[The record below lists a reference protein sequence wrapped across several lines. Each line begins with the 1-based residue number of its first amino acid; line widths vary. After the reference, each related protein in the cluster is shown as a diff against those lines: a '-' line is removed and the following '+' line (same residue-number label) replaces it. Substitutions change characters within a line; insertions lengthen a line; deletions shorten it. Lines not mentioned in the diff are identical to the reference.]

1 MIMQIIKSNSQHT
14 FQETL
19 AAFLRDL
26 SGKNKSSATCK
37 AYQTDLTQFFS
48 FLSANSV
55 TAIAPTAV
63 TKLDI
68 SEYLSSLAKDG
79 LSGVSRARKLAAIR
93 EYFRFLE
100 SFGYIGK
107 SPVVGIATPK
117 KEQPTRTALRP
128 EEYLMMLAQAGGNPR
143 DYAILQVFLQT
154 GIRVSE
160 LCDLLL
166 SDIDLEGKTLTIREG
181 KGMRSRVIA
190 LEKKGVHALKSYLAV
205 RPETP
210 AQHLFLNKYGQPLTE
225 RAIQM
230 LVKAYREQAGITKPA
245 TPHSFRHTFGTYKAE
260 KGVDV
265 FQLRD
270 WLGHKNLTTTQIYV
284 HLARANSRKVMEA
297 TSL

>member
-1 MIMQIIKSNSQHT
+1 MQTATSNRQYT
-14 FQETL
+14 FQETR

-26 SGKNKSSATCK
+26 SGKNKSVATMK
-37 AYQTDLTQFFS
+37 AYQTDLSQFFS
-48 FLSANSV
+48 FLTANSV
-55 TAIAPTAV
+55 TATAPAAV

-68 SEYLSSLAKDG
+68 SDYLSSLAKDG

-100 SFGYIGK
+100 SFGLIAK

-117 KEQPTRTALRP
+117 KDQPTRMALRP
-128 EEYLMMLAQAGGNPR
+128 EEYLKMLAQAGGNPR

-166 SDIDLEGKTLTIREG
+166 TDIDLASRTVTVRAG

-190 LEKKGVHALKSYLAV
+190 LEKKGVQALKSYLAV

-210 AQHLFLNKYGQPLTE
+210 SAYLFLNKYGQPLSG
-225 RAIQM
+225 RAIQL
-230 LVKAYREQAGITKPA
+230 LVRAYREQAGITKPA

-284 HLARANSRKVMEA
+284 HLARANSRRVMEA

>member
-1 MIMQIIKSNSQHT
+1 MQTITLSRHYT
-14 FQETL
+14 FHETL
-19 AAFLRDL
+19 SAFLRDL
-26 SGKNKSSATCK
+26 SGKNKSIATVK
-37 AYQTDLTQFFS
+37 AYQTDLTQFFN

-55 TAIAPTAV
+55 TATTPAAV

-68 SEYLSSLAKDG
+68 SDYLSSLAKAG
-79 LSGVSRARKLAAIR
+79 LTGVSRARKLAAIR

-100 SFGYIGK
+100 SFEYIVK
-107 SPVVGIATPK
+107 SPVIGIATPK

-128 EEYLMMLAQAGGNPR
+128 EEYLKMLAQAGGNPR
-143 DYAILQVFLQT
+143 NYAILQVFLQT

-160 LCDLLL
+160 LCNLLL
-166 SDIDLEGKTLTIREG
+166 SDIDLAARTLTVRQG
-181 KGMRSRVIA
+181 KGLRSRTIA
-190 LEKKGVHALKSYLAV
+190 LERKGLQAIKSWLLV
-205 RPETP
+205 RPESP
-210 AQHLFLNKYGQPLTE
+210 SQHLFLNKYGQPLTE

-230 LVKAYREQAGITKPA
+230 LVKAYREQARISKPA

-265 FQLRD
+265 FQLSD

-284 HLARANSRKVMEA
+284 HIARANSRKVMEA

>member
-1 MIMQIIKSNSQHT
+1 MQRTPPTKQHT
-14 FQETL
+14 FPETC

-26 SGKNKSSATCK
+26 SGKNKSVATIR

-48 FLSANSV
+48 FLTANSV
-55 TAIAPTAV
+55 TATAPAAV

-68 SEYLSSLAKDG
+68 SDYLSSLAKDG

-100 SFGYIGK
+100 SFGYLVK

-128 EEYLMMLAQAGGNPR
+128 EEYLKMLAQAGGNPR

-166 SDIDLEGKTLTIREG
+166 SDIDLDGKTLTVREG

-190 LEKKGVHALKSYLAV
+190 LEKKGVQALKSYLAV

-210 AQHLFLNKYGQPLTE
+210 PAHLFLNRYGQSLTE

-230 LVKAYREQAGITKPA
+230 LVKAYREQAGISKLA

>member
-1 MIMQIIKSNSQHT
+1 MQTTQTRQYT

-19 AAFLRDL
+19 TAFLRDL
-26 SGKNKSSATCK
+26 SGKNKSVATCK
-37 AYQTDLTQFFS
+37 AYQTDLSQFFI
-48 FLSANSV
+48 FLTANSV
-55 TAIAPTAV
+55 TATAPAAV

-68 SEYLSSLAKDG
+68 SEYLSALAKDG

-100 SFGYIGK
+100 SFSYIGK

-128 EEYLMMLAQAGGNPR
+128 EEYLKMLAQAGGNPR

-160 LCDLLL
+160 LCDLLTT
-166 SDIDLEGKTLTIREG
+166 DIDLAARTLTVRTG
-181 KGMRSRVIA
+181 KGMRSRIIA
-190 LEKKGVHALKSYLAV
+190 LEKKGVQALKSYLAV

-210 AQHLFLNKYGQPLTE
+210 SAHLFLNKYGQPLTE

-230 LVKAYREQAGITKPA
+230 LVKAYREQAGISKPA

-284 HLARANSRKVMEA
+284 HMARANSRKVMEA

>member
-1 MIMQIIKSNSQHT
+1 MQTTPPANQLT

-26 SGKNKSSATCK
+26 AGKNKSAATST
-37 AYQTDLTQFFS
+37 AYQTDLTQFFR
-48 FLSANSV
+48 FLAATSV
-55 TAIAPTAV
+55 TATTPAAV

-68 SEYLSSLAKDG
+68 SDYLAALGKAG
-79 LSGVSRARKLAAIR
+79 VSGVSRARKLAAIR

-100 SFGYIGK
+100 SFGLLAK

-128 EEYLMMLAQAGGNPR
+128 EEYLKMLAQAGGHPR

-166 SDIDLEGKTLTIREG
+166 ADIDLASRTLTVREG

-190 LEKKGVHALKSYLAV
+190 LEKKGVQALKSYLAV

-210 AQHLFLNKYGQPLTE
+210 SAYLFLNKYGQPLSE
-225 RAIQM
+225 RAIQL
-230 LVKAYREQAGITKPA
+230 LVRAYREQAGITKPA